1 MNKSRSF
8 DITLDAPLII
18 FWTFSEC
25 FILNA
30 VKIFWILYLGH
41 RIPDV
46 SSLFLAVSICTAV
59 DSA

>member
-1 MNKSRSF
+1 MNKCRGF
-8 DITLDAPLII
+8 DITLDATLII

-30 VKIFWILYLGH
+30 MKIFWILYLGH

-46 SSLFLAVSICTAV
+46 NSLFLSISICTAV